1 MPVLIAL
8 VKPVSQRAEGV
19 ADCRRVLWVVVGQIR
34 EGADTEHADQGN
46 ALDTT
51 AFQNK
56 IGEHRHPQLRRPG
69 REPRDV

>member
-1 MPVLIAL
+1 MPVMIAPMQPHQRPDGRAGRGARYSPELITAL
-8 VKPVSQRAEGV
+8 PK
-19 ADCRRVLWVVVGQIR
+19 
-34 EGADTEHADQGN
+34 DTDHADQGN

-69 REPRDV
+69 REPREI